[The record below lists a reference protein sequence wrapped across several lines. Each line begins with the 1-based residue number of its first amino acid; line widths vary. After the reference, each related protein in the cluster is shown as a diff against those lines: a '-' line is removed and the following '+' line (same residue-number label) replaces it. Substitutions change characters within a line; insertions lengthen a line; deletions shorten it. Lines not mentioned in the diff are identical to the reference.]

1 MNINSIDSVSRF
13 CFSVVLGSYKRLAP
27 GGRLLPTSEAR
38 SERDALLL
46 AWAMSTDTYEIA
58 LSAIGRHPGLHQ
70 GKTLNSAVHFGQITG
85 AIEARETILQQH
97 LTTDPSLFVVN
108 ELVPSREYLM
118 WQQVVAWTL
127 KLARDEISKS
137 LKSDHGYEKN
147 TLIDRLTVHKKA
159 LAVPT
164 LSRAITG
171 RIGRSEPREAT
182 INFARRSKSGLHPKA
197 ADCLRI
203 YQGLRR
209 LAPFAL
215 RRVFSNTLFDRL
227 GGQRL
232 LELAGGLAMAEALSV
247 ASGHPLTWNS
257 SIASDGVMTNVG
269 PFKVGWHQPVDLYT
283 DECQSM
289 VFVRDT
295 RTDTCISFI
304 QCADA
309 SGPTIENEVIRQST
323 ELLVAACRKE
333 SKKGPRFEET
343 PLTDCAVVM
352 RRLYNYQPQTPTLDR
367 LTIAEFDEIARGRF
381 LELARRVCRRAN
393 LI

>member
-1 MNINSIDSVSRF
+1 MNINSIDTVLRF
-13 CFSVVLGSYKRLAP
+13 CFDVVLGSYKRFAP

-46 AWAMSTDTYEIA
+46 AWAMSTDTHEIA
-58 LSAIGRHPGLHQ
+58 LGAIGRHPGVRQ
-70 GKTLNSAVHFGQITG
+70 GKTLEAAIHFGQITG
-85 AIEARETILQQH
+85 SIEARETILQQH
-97 LTTDPSLFVVN
+97 LTTDPSLFVVS
-108 ELVPSREYLM
+108 ELVPSRESVM

-137 LKSDHGYEKN
+137 LESNHGYNKH
-147 TLIDRLTVHKKA
+147 TLIDRLAVHKRA
-159 LAVPT
+159 LALPA

-215 RRVFSNTLFDRL
+215 RRVFLDTLFDHL
-227 GGQRL
+227 GDQRL
-232 LELAGGLAMAEALSV
+232 LELAGGLAVSEALSV

-257 SIASDGVMTNVG
+257 SIASDGIITNVG
-269 PFKVGWHQPVDLYT
+269 PFEIGWHRPVDFYT
-283 DECQSM
+283 DDCQSM
-289 VFVRDT
+289 VAVRDT
-295 RTDTCISFI
+295 RTNSCISFI
-304 QCADA
+304 QCVDA
-309 SGPTIENEVIRQST
+309 TGPAVENEVIRQAT
-323 ELLVAACRKE
+323 ESLVGACRQE

-343 PLTDCAVVM
+343 PLADCAVVM
-352 RRLYNYQPQTPTLDR
+352 RRLYNYAPETPTLDKM
-367 LTIAEFDEIARGRF
+367 TIAEFDDVTRGRF
-381 LELARRVCRRAN
+381 LELARRVCRRTS
-393 LI
+393 LT